1 MTARRAWYV
10 KTCHR
15 EIAFTTLKSA
25 ANSSVLWRHAYIS
38 LLSVLEKKRSDSILL
53 YRPTSLR
60 RGTDE
65 NRERREDRHKIVG
78 AVLYSLHFLSTMSNF
93 FGALDSDDD
102 EPSKVVAK
110 TTTTAA
116 ASGAKADA
124 GARLTGADK
133 KSRDQKRHGATRG
146 AKEGE
151 APKKHGGFKNLKARF
166 SPDER
171 QRSVHRLNYHFLHFN
186 NSR

>member
-1 MTARRAWYV
+1 
-10 KTCHR
+10 
-15 EIAFTTLKSA
+15 
-25 ANSSVLWRHAYIS
+25 
-38 LLSVLEKKRSDSILL
+38 
-53 YRPTSLR
+53 
-60 RGTDE
+60 
-65 NRERREDRHKIVG
+65 
-78 AVLYSLHFLSTMSNF
+78 MSNF

-133 KSRDQKRHGATRG
+133 KNRDQKRHGATRG

-151 APKKHGGFKNLKARF
+151 APKKHGGFDRKSGAGRYVYSTFHHGPGMGVHPMALIHLLWCK
-166 SPDER
+166 
-171 QRSVHRLNYHFLHFN
+171 RSVLHTYTT
-186 NSR
+186 SRHLTFIPLVPFPFPSLLVLLLL